1 MKYALFSWRNCYWLI
16 FRTWQVPARSALVFH
31 QGILSDCEYKFLT
44 SKAAISLLLSCN
56 GDYIDIVPYSAS
68 YTYAND
74 RHKASK
80 AIQESQGVVLSNLVQ
95 VDRDIYK
102 GDRTNGRESNISRL

>member
-16 FRTWQVPARSALVFH
+16 FRTWQVPRSAMVFH
-31 QGILSDCEYKFLT
+31 QGILSDCEYRFLT
-44 SKAAISLLLSCN
+44 SKPCIPLLSSCN
-56 GDYIDIVPYSAS
+56 GDYTDIVPYSAS

-80 AIQESQGVVLSNLVQ
+80 AMQESQGIVLSNLFPL
-95 VDRDIYK
+95 DKNIYM
-102 GDRTNGRESNISRL
+102 GDRNNGR

>member
-1 MKYALFSWRNCYWLI
+1 MKYAVFSWKDNYWLV
-16 FRTWQVPARSALVFH
+16 FRTWQVPRSALVFH
-31 QGILSDCEYKFLT
+31 QGILSDCEYTFLT
-44 SKAAISLLLSCN
+44 RNKSGISLLLSAN
-56 GDYIDIVPYSAS
+56 GDYTDIVPYSAS

-80 AIQESQGVVLSNLVQ
+80 AFQESQGIVLSNMIQ

-102 GDRTNGRESNISRL
+102 GDRIHGRTKLCRV

>member
-1 MKYALFSWRNCYWLI
+1 MKYALFSWRGSYWLV
-16 FRTWQVPARSALVFH
+16 FRTWQGPRSALVFH
-31 QGILSDCEYKFLT
+31 QGILSDCEYRFLT
-44 SKAAISLLLSCN
+44 KNTSISLLLSCN
-56 GDYIDIVPYSAS
+56 GDYTDIVPYSAS

-80 AIQESQGVVLSNLVQ
+80 ALQESQGIVLSNMIQ

-102 GDRTNGRESNISRL
+102 GDRIHGRTKLCRV

>member
-1 MKYALFSWRNCYWLI
+1 MKYALFSWKNCYWLI
-16 FRTWQVPARSALVFH
+16 FRTWQAPRSALVFH
-31 QGILSDCEYKFLT
+31 QGILSDCEYRFLT
-44 SKAAISLLLSCN
+44 KNTSISLLLSCN
-56 GDYIDIVPYSAS
+56 GDYTDIVPYSAS

-80 AIQESQGVVLSNLVQ
+80 AFQESQGVVLSNLIQ

-102 GDRTNGRESNISRL
+102 GVRIHGRTNL

>member
-1 MKYALFSWRNCYWLI
+1 MKYVLFSWRGCYWLI
-16 FRTWQVPARSALVFH
+16 FRTWQVPRSALVFH
-31 QGILSDCEYKFLT
+31 QGLLSECEYKFLT
-44 SKAAISLLLSCN
+44 SKAAISLLLSNN
-56 GDYIDIVPYSAS
+56 GDYTDIVPYSAS

-80 AIQESQGVVLSNLVQ
+80 ALQESQGIVLSNLVQ

-102 GDRTNGRESNISRL
+102 GERIHGRTNISGI